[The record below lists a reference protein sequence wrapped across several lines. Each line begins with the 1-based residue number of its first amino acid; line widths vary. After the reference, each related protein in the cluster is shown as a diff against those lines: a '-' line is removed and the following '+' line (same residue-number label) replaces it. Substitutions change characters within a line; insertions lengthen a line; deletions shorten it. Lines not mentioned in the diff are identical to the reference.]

1 MITVM
6 TVVSND
12 DISQDNI
19 TLNGGED
26 GIYLDM
32 GGVILVFIY
41 SSALCVA
48 DDVISLVW
56 CDWRRGSPT
65 VSWGQDG
72 DGDDGNKK
80 KVINMMILDNQL
92 WHDML

>member
-6 TVVSND
+6 TVVSKD

-32 GGVILVFIY
+32 GGCNTGIYIFICIVCGRRCDQ
-41 SSALCVA
+41 SCV
-48 DDVISLVW
+48 
-56 CDWRRGSPT
+56 
-65 VSWGQDG
+65 
-72 DGDDGNKK
+72 
-80 KVINMMILDNQL
+80 M
-92 WHDML
+92 

>member
-19 TLNGGED
+19 TLNGGEVV
-26 GIYLDM
+26 IYIYGY
-32 GGVILVFIY
+32 GGVVILVFIY

-48 DDVISLVW
+48 DDVISLV
-56 CDWRRGSPT
+56 
-65 VSWGQDG
+65 
-72 DGDDGNKK
+72 
-80 KVINMMILDNQL
+80 
-92 WHDML
+92 

>member
-6 TVVSND
+6 KVVSNN

-48 DDVISLVW
+48 DDVISLV
-56 CDWRRGSPT
+56 
-65 VSWGQDG
+65 
-72 DGDDGNKK
+72 
-80 KVINMMILDNQL
+80 
-92 WHDML
+92 

>member
-26 GIYLDM
+26 GIYIWIW
-32 GGVILVFIY
+32 GVVILVFIY

-48 DDVISLVW
+48 DDVISLV
-56 CDWRRGSPT
+56 
-65 VSWGQDG
+65 
-72 DGDDGNKK
+72 
-80 KVINMMILDNQL
+80 
-92 WHDML
+92 